1 MDAGGFISAAQ
12 LDYKYPGPGTT
23 FVPAELVQ
31 HPQLTKC
38 QNCINTAEKQKG
50 YSKLT
55 NYFSKE

>member
-38 QNCINTAEKQKG
+38 QNCINTAEKTERLQQTDQ
-50 YSKLT
+50 L
-55 NYFSKE
+55 F